1 MEPVF
6 TFRAQPALD
15 VRKRELDARRRELAT
30 AEWELRAAR
39 QLFTEAEQT
48 LRDAHEKAGETL
60 RHAGVEQYVW
70 HRVWIDRVERA
81 KAAHAVNVARR
92 QEDLAQAAAACRK
105 AKQRVDAME
114 KLKEKALDAWEHE
127 ARLRE
132 QRELDALATMR
143 FVADAR
149 ARARRKAS

>member
-15 VRKRELDARRRELAT
+15 VRTRELDTCRRVLAT

-48 LRDAHEKAGETL
+48 LRESHQRAHDTL
-60 RHAGVEQYVW
+60 RHAGIEQYVW

-81 KAAHAVNVARR
+81 KAAHAATVAQR
-92 QEDLAQAAAACRK
+92 QEAVTQAAASCRK

-114 KLKEKALDAWEHE
+114 KLKEKALESWEHE

-143 FVADAR
+143 FVSDVR

>member
-30 AEWELRAAR
+30 AEWELRTAR

-48 LRDAHEKAGETL
+48 LRDAHDQARVTL
-60 RHAGVEQYVW
+60 QHAGIEQYVW

-81 KAAHAVNVARR
+81 KAAHAVTVAQR
-92 QEDLAQAAAACRK
+92 QDDVAKAAASCRK

-127 ARLRE
+127 TRLRE

-143 FVADAR
+143 FVANAR
-149 ARARRKAS
+149 DRARRTAS

>member
-1 MEPVF
+1 MPAWRSV
-6 TFRAQPALD
+6 TRAASC
-15 VRKRELDARRRELAT
+15 ASRRVSSASVKS
-30 AEWELRAAR
+30 WRAAR

-48 LRDAHEKAGETL
+48 LRDAHQRAHETL
-60 RHAGVEQYVW
+60 RHAGIEQYVW

-81 KAAHAVNVARR
+81 KAAHAVTVAQR
-92 QEDLAQAAAACRK
+92 QDSVAQAAAACRK

-143 FVADAR
+143 FVADVR

>member
-15 VRKRELDARRRELAT
+15 VRKRELDTRRRELAT
-30 AEWELRAAR
+30 AEWELRAAHDQAR
-39 QLFTEAEQT
+39 IT
-48 LRDAHEKAGETL
+48 LQ
-60 RHAGVEQYVW
+60 HAGIEQYVW

-81 KAAHAVNVARR
+81 KAAHAVTVAQR
-92 QEDLAQAAAACRK
+92 QDDVAKAAASCRK

-114 KLKEKALDAWEHE
+114 KLREKALAAWEHE

-143 FVADAR
+143 FVSDVR

>member
-15 VRKRELDARRRELAT
+15 LRTRELDARRRDLAT

-48 LRDAHEKAGETL
+48 LRDAHGNARETL
-60 RHAGVEQYVW
+60 QHAGIEQYVW

-81 KAAHAVNVARR
+81 KAAHAVTVAQR
-92 QEDLAQAAAACRK
+92 QDDVAKAAASCRK

-114 KLKEKALDAWEHE
+114 KLKEKALAAWEHE

-143 FVADAR
+143 FVSDAR
-149 ARARRKAS
+149 ARARRQTS

>member
-1 MEPVF
+1 MEATF

-15 VRKRELDARRRELAT
+15 VRQREFDARRRDLAT

-48 LRDAHEKAGETL
+48 LRDAHAQAGETL

-81 KAAHAVNVARR
+81 KAAHAVSVAQR
-92 QEDLAQAAAACRK
+92 QDEVAKAAAACRK

-114 KLKEKALDAWEHE
+114 KLKEKARTAFEHE

-149 ARARRKAS
+149 ARDRRRAS

>member
-1 MEPVF
+1 MEPTF

-15 VRKRELDARRRELAT
+15 VRQRELDTRRRELAT

-39 QLFTEAEQT
+39 QLFTEAEET
-48 LRDAHEKAGETL
+48 LRDAHDAARVTL
-60 RHAGVEQYVW
+60 RHAGIEQYVW

-81 KAAHAVNVARR
+81 KAAHAVTVAQR
-92 QEDLAQAAAACRK
+92 QDDVAKAAAACRK

-114 KLKEKALDAWEHE
+114 KLKEKALTAWEHE

-143 FVADAR
+143 FVADVR
-149 ARARRKAS
+149 ARARRKPS

>member
-15 VRKRELDARRRELAT
+15 LRQRELDSRRRDLAT

-48 LRDAHEKAGETL
+48 LRDAHDQARVTL
-60 RHAGVEQYVW
+60 QHAGIEQYVW

-81 KAAHAVNVARR
+81 KAAHAVTVAQRQDDVAKTAASCRR
-92 QEDLAQAAAACRK
+92 

-114 KLKEKALDAWEHE
+114 KLKEKALAAWEHE

-143 FVADAR
+143 FVSRTR
-149 ARARRKAS
+149 ALQARRVS

>member
-1 MEPVF
+1 MEPTF

-15 VRKRELDARRRELAT
+15 VRKRELDAKRRELGT

-48 LRDAHEKAGETL
+48 LRDAHDRARDTL
-60 RHAGVEQYVW
+60 THAGIEQYVW

-81 KAAHAVNVARR
+81 KAAHAVTVAQR
-92 QEDLAQAAAACRK
+92 QDDVSKAAASCRT

-114 KLKEKALDAWEHE
+114 KLKDKALTAWEYE

-143 FVADAR
+143 FVSGVR
-149 ARARRKAS
+149 ARARRQAS

>member
-1 MEPVF
+1 MEPAF

-48 LRDAHEKAGETL
+48 LRDAHEKARDTL

-81 KAAHAVNVARR
+81 KAAHAVTVAQR
-92 QEDLAQAAAACRK
+92 QDDVAKAAATCRR

-114 KLKEKALDAWEHE
+114 KLKEKALAAWEHE

-143 FVADAR
+143 FVADTR
-149 ARARRKAS
+149 DRARRKAS

>member
-1 MEPVF
+1 MERNF

-15 VRKRELDARRRELAT
+15 LRQREFDARRRDLAT
-30 AEWELRAAR
+30 AEWEVRAAR
-39 QLFTEAEQT
+39 QLFEQAAQT
-48 LRDAHEKAGETL
+48 LIDAHQNARNTL
-60 RHAGVEQYVW
+60 GAAGVEQYVW

-81 KAAHAVNVARR
+81 KAAHAVSVAQK
-92 QEDLAQAAAACRK
+92 QEHAARVAAECQK

-114 KLKEKALDAWEHE
+114 KLKEKARTAWDTA

-143 FVADAR
+143 FVASAR
-149 ARARRKAS
+149 ALESRRAS

>member
-1 MEPVF
+1 MTV
-6 TFRAQPALD
+6 AQ
-15 VRKRELDARRRELAT
+15 
-30 AEWELRAAR
+30 R
-39 QLFTEAEQT
+39 QDE
-48 LRDAHEKAGETL
+48 
-60 RHAGVEQYVW
+60 V
-70 HRVWIDRVERA
+70 A
-81 KAAHAVNVARR
+81 KAAAT
-92 QEDLAQAAAACRK
+92 CRK

-114 KLKEKALDAWEHE
+114 KLKEKALAAWEHE

>member
-1 MEPVF
+1 MEPAF

-30 AEWELRAAR
+30 VEWELRAAR

-48 LRDAHEKAGETL
+48 LRDAHQRAHETL
-60 RHAGVEQYVW
+60 RHAGIEQYVW

-81 KAAHAVNVARR
+81 KAAHAVTVAQR
-92 QEDLAQAAAACRK
+92 QDSVAQAAAACRK

-143 FVADAR
+143 FVADVR

>member
-1 MEPVF
+1 MEPAF

-48 LRDAHEKAGETL
+48 LRDAHDNASETL

-81 KAAHAVNVARR
+81 KAAHAVTVAQR
-92 QEDLAQAAAACRK
+92 QDDVAKAAATCRK

-114 KLKEKALDAWEHE
+114 KLKDKARAAWEHE

-143 FVADAR
+143 FVSRTR
-149 ARARRKAS
+149 ALQSRRIS

>member
-1 MEPVF
+1 MEPAF

-15 VRKRELDARRRELAT
+15 VRKRELDAKRRELAT

-48 LRDAHEKAGETL
+48 LRDAHDNASETL

-81 KAAHAVNVARR
+81 KAAHAVT
-92 QEDLAQAAAACRK
+92 LAQRQDDVAKAAAICRK

-114 KLKEKALDAWEHE
+114 KLKDRARAAWEHE

-149 ARARRKAS
+149 GRARRQAS

>member
-1 MEPVF
+1 MEPPF

-15 VRKRELDARRRELAT
+15 VRQREFDTRRRELAT

-48 LRDAHEKAGETL
+48 LRDAHAKAGETL

-81 KAAHAVNVARR
+81 KAAHAVSVAQR
-92 QEDLAQAAAACRK
+92 QDEVAKAAAACRK

-114 KLKEKALDAWEHE
+114 KLKEKARASWEHE
-127 ARLRE
+127 AHMRE

-149 ARARRKAS
+149 ARGRRKAS